1 MKKVIIEK
9 LTHSV
14 IESIDFAKR
23 EVNNV
28 GTEYLLL
35 GLINNKSD
43 IAKEIL
49 ISAGINSK
57 DVRNEIAKQKINKEK
72 IIFNDDI
79 FTSKTNIILKKSF
92 EESKYFGH
100 SHIGTGHILLAIIH
114 YKYCNAY
121 KILKK
126 LGIDNYQIDQKLI
139 KYLTNKKYIEISLYD
154 QIYTLK
160 TTGNKRSSTTEA
172 LFDRGKLFLKFKLYN
187 DAIND
192 FSHAITLDNTNP
204 FLTITVSNYYFYR
217 GIAYKCL
224 EEYEKS
230 LQDLNYVIK
239 STSNNPDY
247 YFERGLVK
255 ELAGKPI
262 EAIYDFDKAINLDHK
277 FLSQIIHRQI
287 CKTSLKNYRE
297 FLVNYQKTNKCQLGK
312 NKFENEFRY
321 IGLIKLIIKDYKS
334 AIKDFDELLKH
345 NKKNLIYYKYRGVAK
360 FNCNMKN
367 SADIDFAA
375 SISLENDFKKN
386 QIYKKKVLE
395 LMEEIHLLIYT
406 IIPKYLNIQF
416 KKLLS
421 SFLNSSYKIFRFI
434 LQLLVILLFI
444 VIIALTI
451 SL

>member
-1 MKKVIIEK
+1 LIMKKVIIEK

-79 FTSKTNIILKKSF
+79 FTSKTNIILKNSF

-297 FLVNYQKTNKCQLGK
+297 FLVN
-312 NKFENEFRY
+312 
-321 IGLIKLIIKDYKS
+321 
-334 AIKDFDELLKH
+334 
-345 NKKNLIYYKYRGVAK
+345 
-360 FNCNMKN
+360 
-367 SADIDFAA
+367 
-375 SISLENDFKKN
+375 
-386 QIYKKKVLE
+386 
-395 LMEEIHLLIYT
+395 
-406 IIPKYLNIQF
+406 
-416 KKLLS
+416 
-421 SFLNSSYKIFRFI
+421 
-434 LQLLVILLFI
+434 
-444 VIIALTI
+444 
-451 SL
+451 